1 MQNKTVDQ
9 IGLISAAQTL
19 SRITSENKPHTHC
32 SEGEGKQ
39 RCQILLHPLSLNVSN
54 ENP

>member
-9 IGLISAAQTL
+9 TGLISAAQTL

-32 SEGEGKQ
+32 SEGEERQTALPNTSASTQSKRFQ
-39 RCQILLHPLSLNVSN
+39 
-54 ENP
+54 